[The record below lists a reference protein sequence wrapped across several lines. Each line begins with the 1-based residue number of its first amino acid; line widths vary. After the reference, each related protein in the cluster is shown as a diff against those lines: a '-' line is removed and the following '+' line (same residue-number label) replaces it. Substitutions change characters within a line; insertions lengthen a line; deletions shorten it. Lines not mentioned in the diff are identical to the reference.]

1 MTLTISKQ
9 LLIIIMDNVG
19 ATLCF
24 LDLKEGETNYVTT
37 LDLGSDDAETLFLKA
52 ALLQVICLYQKVV
65 PHLVARSNFDF
76 SKLLKGMWCEFLLP
90 CCFLWLLVKST
101 AEGSIC
107 SVGRRR
113 KFSIRNSFQFLDCID
128 IFFCFCYSQLFKVV
142 GCTTVFLFVRVSVF
156 MGFAY
161 KGCVQ
166 NLPVLLV
173 VQ

>member
-1 MTLTISKQ
+1 MTFTISKQ

-76 SKLLKGMWCEFLLP
+76 SKLLKGM
-90 CCFLWLLVKST
+90 
-101 AEGSIC
+101 
-107 SVGRRR
+107 
-113 KFSIRNSFQFLDCID
+113 
-128 IFFCFCYSQLFKVV
+128 
-142 GCTTVFLFVRVSVF
+142 
-156 MGFAY
+156 
-161 KGCVQ
+161 
-166 NLPVLLV
+166 
-173 VQ
+173 